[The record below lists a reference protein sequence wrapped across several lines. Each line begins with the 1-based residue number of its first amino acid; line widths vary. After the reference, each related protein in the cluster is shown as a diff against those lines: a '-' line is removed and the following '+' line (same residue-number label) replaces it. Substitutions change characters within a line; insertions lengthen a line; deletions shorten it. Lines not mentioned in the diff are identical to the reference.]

1 MSFDLPPQRKLT
13 LNKMAL
19 GVLQP
24 RTGQTIGVRTL
35 VFLYSYLYGFTSE
48 FCSTQANPRNSLR
61 LTHYRHNETKKLSDV
76 TLLTQE
82 DKTIEERWRET
93 GGKYLQNEI
102 K

>member
-35 VFLYSYLYGFTSE
+35 VFLYSYLYGGTIE
-48 FCSTQANPRNSLR
+48 CDLYCSKLFG
-61 LTHYRHNETKKLSDV
+61 LTHACGTNMAANDG
-76 TLLTQE
+76 Q
-82 DKTIEERWRET
+82 KTVVATDDRRCKGDFLRTI
-93 GGKYLQNEI
+93 
-102 K
+102 

>member
-35 VFLYSYLYGFTSE
+35 VFLYSYLYGDNQQSE
-48 FCSTQANPRNSLR
+48 
-61 LTHYRHNETKKLSDV
+61 
-76 TLLTQE
+76 
-82 DKTIEERWRET
+82 
-93 GGKYLQNEI
+93 QNKDNCDPEQVF
-102 K
+102 KS

>member
-35 VFLYSYLYGFTSE
+35 VFLYSYLYDPNPLSYPTCPIIAVRAHISPGRK
-48 FCSTQANPRNSLR
+48 FCDVLLVHENA
-61 LTHYRHNETKKLSDV
+61 LSCMY
-76 TLLTQE
+76 LY
-82 DKTIEERWRET
+82 KTI
-93 GGKYLQNEI
+93 
-102 K
+102 

>member
-35 VFLYSYLYGFTSE
+35 VFLYSYLYGPRVLFHKRGWSITSD
-48 FCSTQANPRNSLR
+48 CARVVGQ
-61 LTHYRHNETKKLSDV
+61 
-76 TLLTQE
+76 
-82 DKTIEERWRET
+82 
-93 GGKYLQNEI
+93 
-102 K
+102 

>member
-35 VFLYSYLYGFTSE
+35 VFLYSYLYGK
-48 FCSTQANPRNSLR
+48 
-61 LTHYRHNETKKLSDV
+61 TKEMALI
-76 TLLTQE
+76 L
-82 DKTIEERWRET
+82 
-93 GGKYLQNEI
+93 
-102 K
+102 

>member
-35 VFLYSYLYGFTSE
+35 VFLYSYLYGLDPVRVRVRVHPPRR
-48 FCSTQANPRNSLR
+48 STLELVLVLQLHVFRYLR
-61 LTHYRHNETKKLSDV
+61 L
-76 TLLTQE
+76 
-82 DKTIEERWRET
+82 
-93 GGKYLQNEI
+93 QNDPGI
-102 K
+102 Y

>member
-35 VFLYSYLYGFTSE
+35 VFLYSYLYGSNE
-48 FCSTQANPRNSLR
+48 VCALSKILLSQYWNEVKDGA
-61 LTHYRHNETKKLSDV
+61 LTRVYRICIACRPV
-76 TLLTQE
+76 
-82 DKTIEERWRET
+82 
-93 GGKYLQNEI
+93 
-102 K
+102 

>member
-35 VFLYSYLYGFTSE
+35 VFLYSYLYGKDFLVAHKATIDFGNSRLHLPDVVVE
-48 FCSTQANPRNSLR
+48 LLLRNESLSY
-61 LTHYRHNETKKLSDV
+61 LLYRTFAYRRKL
-76 TLLTQE
+76 L
-82 DKTIEERWRET
+82 
-93 GGKYLQNEI
+93 
-102 K
+102 